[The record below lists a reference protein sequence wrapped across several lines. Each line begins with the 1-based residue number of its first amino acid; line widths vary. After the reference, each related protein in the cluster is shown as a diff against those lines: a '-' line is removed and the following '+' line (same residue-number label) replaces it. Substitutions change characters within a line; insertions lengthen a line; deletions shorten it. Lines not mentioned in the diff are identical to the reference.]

1 MHDLTDDGAG
11 KTEARLELTLPA
23 ALAQV
28 GPARRR
34 LADWA
39 GALDFAPDDVQAV
52 ALAFGEACT
61 NAVAYGGVGREA
73 SIVTVRAALV
83 RRNCLQIDVQ
93 NQGNGF
99 HPDLDALCVMPDD
112 FSFATHGRGFPLMR
126 ALCDDLAVFTTEG
139 GDTVVRLI
147 KSRSS

>member
-1 MHDLTDDGAG
+1 MNDLTDDGAG
-11 KTEARLELTLPA
+11 KKEARLELTLPA

-34 LADWA
+34 LAEWA
-39 GALDFAPDDVQAV
+39 GEMDFAPDDVQAL

-73 SIVTVRAALV
+73 PIVIVRAALV

-112 FSFATHGRGFPLMR
+112 FLFATHGRGFPLMR
-126 ALCDDLAVFTTEG
+126 ALCDDLAVFTTDS